1 MYETL
6 ERMGLTGGNVLEP
19 SCGIGNFMGMVPDSM
34 QDIRMYGVEL
44 DGISAGIARQL
55 YQKNPIAAQG
65 FEETQF
71 PDSFF
76 DAGRLGGIHRDGAK
90 QYKGSQNGE
99 ENDSEN
105 ECGAEN
111 LCGTGE
117 GSGVML
123 HNGFLSILRFGG
135 DPKRLCIE
143 GRSAKGGYVRSSGED
158 RCAYRCCRG

>member
-1 MYETL
+1 MVIRSMYETL

-34 QDIRMYGVEL
+34 QDIRMYGVEQ

-76 DAGRLGGIHRDGAK
+76 DAVIGNVPLK
-90 QYKGSQNGE
+90 
-99 ENDSEN
+99 
-105 ECGAEN
+105 
-111 LCGTGE
+111 L
-117 GSGVML
+117 
-123 HNGFLSILRFGG
+123 
-135 DPKRLCIE
+135 
-143 GRSAKGGYVRSSGED
+143 
-158 RCAYRCCRG
+158 